1 MRKIPLILIA
11 TFFMSCGD
19 WGWQSVES
27 DHESTLN
34 VFALLVAEPD
44 SSYGFVIVNQTLRLQ
59 DIEKVYLGSDTVY
72 YGQDSS
78 EDFYIDD
85 VYKSGYDVL
94 DATVIISHGDTNWIF
109 YDEPDS
115 IWYSYDNESKYID
128 TTDTFHPIPGET
140 YNLLVETPDG
150 RSVSGSVTVPLRPNI
165 REESVSDSVS
175 NKAPYSVAF
184 SPVSDNGIFRI
195 KTYLK
200 YENYSYCGSDQSG
213 IIASEMDTIWT
224 SRVKDCGDW
233 WGNAEDGP
241 VAFQITLESIE
252 PNYYAYF
259 IENGDEDEFISF
271 ILGDGGSTGKSF
283 GIEGGYGLFG
293 AISSDKIERIFV
305 P

>member
-1 MRKIPLILIA
+1 MRNIPLILIA

-59 DIEKVYLGSDTVY
+59 DIENVYLGLDTVY
-72 YGQDSS
+72 YGPDSS
-78 EDFYIDD
+78 EDYY
-85 VYKSGYDVL
+85 VYDLHQSNYLVM
-94 DATVIISHGDTNWIF
+94 DANVTISHRDTSWSF
-109 YDEPDS
+109 LLEPGFSTYD
-115 IWYSYDNESKYID
+115 YESKYID
-128 TTDTFHPIPGET
+128 TTNTFHPIPGET
-140 YNLLVETPDG
+140 YTLLVETPDG
-150 RSVSGSVTVPLRPNI
+150 RSINGNVTVPIRPHI
-165 REESVSDSVS
+165 REESVADSVS
-175 NKAPYSVAF
+175 NNAPYSVVF
-184 SPVSDNGIFRI
+184 DPVLDDGNFRI
-195 KTYLK
+195 KTYLFDT
-200 YENYSYCGSDQSG
+200 YHRYCGSNQQGLIS
-213 IIASEMDTIWT
+213 SKTDTIWT

-293 AISSDKIERIFV
+293 AISSDKIERVFV